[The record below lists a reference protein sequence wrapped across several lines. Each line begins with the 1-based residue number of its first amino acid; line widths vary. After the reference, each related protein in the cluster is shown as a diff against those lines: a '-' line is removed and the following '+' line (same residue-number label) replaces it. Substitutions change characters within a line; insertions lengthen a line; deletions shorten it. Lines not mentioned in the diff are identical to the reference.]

1 MAPRDKLAEPGEIV
15 VRGGTLVDETGERRG
30 DVLVRDGRIV
40 AVEEVI
46 DAPHGV
52 TVLEAGGCVVAP
64 GLVDLHAHLREP
76 GGEIAETV
84 ESGSRAAALGG
95 YTAVVAMPNTEP
107 AIDSAAVARDV
118 LALGE
123 EALAEIAVAGAITVG
138 RRGERLA
145 PMAELAAL
153 GVRLFTDD
161 GRGVQHAGLMRRALE
176 YASGL
181 GVVLAQHCED
191 EQLAAGGHMN
201 EGAWSSKLGIA
212 GQPALAEQAML
223 ARDLALVRF
232 TGAPMHFLHLST
244 AASIE
249 LIPSPRADGLPVTA
263 EVTPHH
269 LALCDAAVAGFDP
282 VYKVNPPL
290 RIALDVAALRAGVV
304 NGTVDAIAT
313 DHAPHAPERKEDPFD
328 EAPAGML
335 GLETALSVAYSTL
348 CASAEDG
355 DGPGAGPGWVP
366 RGEGAPFSMR
376 DLLGLFSW
384 RPARIAG
391 LDRDGR
397 GMNGRRSGQ
406 GGPIRPG
413 AAANL
418 TVFDPAAEWVVDP
431 ARQASRSRNTPYAG
445 RRLAGKIRHTV
456 FEGKVVVRDGAAQR

>member
-1 MAPRDKLAEPGEIV
+1 MARGNAVTQTAEIV

-30 DVLVRDGRIV
+30 DILAREGRIV
-40 AVEEVI
+40 AVEEAI
-46 DAPHGV
+46 EASKGT
-52 TVLEAGGCVVAP
+52 TVLDAGGCVVAP

-123 EALAEIAVAGAITVG
+123 SALTEIAVAGAITIG
-138 RRGERLA
+138 RRGERLV

-181 GVVLAQHCED
+181 DVVLAQHCED

-201 EGAWSSKLGIA
+201 EGAWSSRLGIA
-212 GQPALAEQAML
+212 GQPALAEEAML
-223 ARDLALVRF
+223 ARDLALVRL

-244 AASIE
+244 AGAVE
-249 LIPSPRADGLPVTA
+249 MVRRAKADGLRVTA

-269 LALCDAAVAGFDP
+269 LALCDAAVASFDP

-290 RIALDVAALRAGVV
+290 RTALDVAGMRAAVV
-304 NGTVDAIAT
+304 NGVVDAIAT
-313 DHAPHAPERKEDPFD
+313 DHAPHAPERKDDPFD

-335 GLETALSVAYSTL
+335 GLETALAVAYSAL
-348 CASAEDG
+348 CASREEG
-355 DGPGAGPGWVP
+355 DDAGAGPGWVP
-366 RGEGAPFSMR
+366 RDGGAPLSMK
-376 DLLGLFSW
+376 DLFALFSW
-384 RPARIAG
+384 QPARIAA

-397 GMNGRRSGQ
+397 GTRGGLSGQ

-418 TVFDPAAEWVVDP
+418 TVFDPTAEWVVDP
-431 ARQASRSRNTPYAG
+431 SRQASRSRNTPYAG
-445 RRLAGKIRHTV
+445 RRLTGKVRHTV
-456 FEGKVVVRDGAAQR
+456 FAGEVVVQDGAAQR